1 MSTSF
6 QTSAGDNTVYVDGL
20 VVNDVTASYWR
31 VTKKAGSAFAGGTGN
46 AHGDSA
52 GTGNP
57 YSLFTV
63 TGIVEVAVIGFCNTL
78 LAGATAT
85 LEVGITG
92 NTAALIAQ
100 TTATDIDADEFW
112 SDTAPSTAESW
123 PTSKLIASDIIESTG
138 TADITSGQVDY
149 YCLWRPVSSDGAVVA
164 A

>member
-6 QTSAGDNTVYVDGL
+6 QASVGTNTVYVDEL
-20 VVNDVTASYWR
+20 VVGSATAAYWR
-31 VTKKAGSAFAGGTGN
+31 VVKKVGSAFAGGTTN

-63 TGIVEVAVIGFCNTL
+63 TGVVEVAVIGLCNTL
-78 LAGATAT
+78 LASTTGT
-85 LEVGITG
+85 LEVGLTG

-100 TTATDIDADEFW
+100 TTATDIDATEFW

-123 PTSKLIASDIIESTG
+123 PTTKLIAGNIIETTG
-138 TADITSGQVDY
+138 TADITSGQIDY
-149 YCLWRPVSSDGAVVA
+149 YCLWRAVSSDGNVA
-164 A
+164 AA